1 MKNLKISVC
10 FFLTAGF
17 LLTAGTAAYLSASD
31 QKVNTLA
38 VGHVTTE
45 IEENFPDPTPTPVE
59 ENPSYIKEIWAGNF
73 SGGER
78 GFHADCYVRM
88 ALSYSNYDVGKGVE
102 LLGLDTVNWLYNN
115 EDGYYYYR
123 NVVTEGEKTTP
134 LCSGF
139 RIDSSKIDDTY
150 KDSITDFEINVYE
163 ESVQAEGF
171 SDFESAW
178 NYFKNPIS
186 ADTERSEKLEENS

>member
-1 MKNLKISVC
+1 MKRKI
-10 FFLTAGF
+10 TGT
-17 LLTAGTAAYLSASD
+17 LLALLISGSSIAASAST
-31 QKVNTLA
+31 VMGISSEYLP
-38 VGHVTTE
+38 E
-45 IEENFPDPTPTPVE
+45 IEEAVE
-59 ENPSYIKEIWAGNF
+59 
-73 SGGER
+73 
-78 GFHADCYVRM
+78 
-88 ALSYSNYDVGKGVE
+88 
-102 LLGLDTVNWLYNN
+102 N
-115 EDGYYYYR
+115 EDPEDGGSE
-123 NVVTEGEKTTP
+123 TESIQPVSYTHLP

-186 ADTERSEKLEENS
+186 ADTERSEKLEEIS

>member
-59 ENPSYIKEIWAGNF
+59 ENPSYIKK
-73 SGGER
+73 SGQET
-78 GFHADCYVRM
+78 FPV
-88 ALSYSNYDVGKGVE
+88 VK
-102 LLGLDTVNWLYNN
+102 
-115 EDGYYYYR
+115 ED
-123 NVVTEGEKTTP
+123 
-134 LCSGF
+134 F
-139 RIDSSKIDDTY
+139 MRI
-150 KDSITDFEINVYE
+150 VM
-163 ESVQAEGF
+163 
-171 SDFESAW
+171 
-178 NYFKNPIS
+178 
-186 ADTERSEKLEENS
+186 

>member
-59 ENPSYIKEIWAGNF
+59 ERIPPILKKSGQETFPVVKEDF
-73 SGGER
+73 
-78 GFHADCYVRM
+78 M
-88 ALSYSNYDVGKGVE
+88 
-102 LLGLDTVNWLYNN
+102 
-115 EDGYYYYR
+115 
-123 NVVTEGEKTTP
+123 
-134 LCSGF
+134 
-139 RIDSSKIDDTY
+139 RI
-150 KDSITDFEINVYE
+150 VM
-163 ESVQAEGF
+163 
-171 SDFESAW
+171 
-178 NYFKNPIS
+178 
-186 ADTERSEKLEENS
+186 

>member
-45 IEENFPDPTPTPVE
+45 IEENFSDPTPTPVE

-88 ALSYSNYDVGKGVE
+88 ALSFPTPIMMLEKGWNF
-102 LLGLDTVNWLYNN
+102 LDW
-115 EDGYYYYR
+115 
-123 NVVTEGEKTTP
+123 
-134 LCSGF
+134 
-139 RIDSSKIDDTY
+139 I
-150 KDSITDFEINVYE
+150 
-163 ESVQAEGF
+163 Q
-171 SDFESAW
+171 
-178 NYFKNPIS
+178 
-186 ADTERSEKLEENS
+186 

>member
-59 ENPSYIKEIWAGNF
+59 ENPSYIKEIWTGNF

-150 KDSITDFEINVYE
+150 KDSNTEFEINLYE
-163 ESVQAEGF
+163 ESDQAEGF
-171 SDFESAW
+171 SDFSDNQCARCRE
-178 NYFKNPIS
+178 
-186 ADTERSEKLEENS
+186 

>member
-1 MKNLKISVC
+1 MKTGII
-10 FFLTAGF
+10 TIEM
-17 LLTAGTAAYLSASD
+17 LSR
-31 QKVNTLA
+31 
-38 VGHVTTE
+38 
-45 IEENFPDPTPTPVE
+45 
-59 ENPSYIKEIWAGNF
+59 KE
-73 SGGER
+73 R
-78 GFHADCYVRM
+78 KPH
-88 ALSYSNYDVGKGVE
+88 L
-102 LLGLDTVNWLYNN
+102 
-115 EDGYYYYR
+115 
-123 NVVTEGEKTTP
+123 

-186 ADTERSEKLEENS
+186 ADTERSEKLEEIS

>member
-59 ENPSYIKEIWAGNF
+59 ENPSYIREIWT
-73 SGGER
+73 GG
-78 GFHADCYVRM
+78 V
-88 ALSYSNYDVGKGVE
+88 K

-186 ADTERSEKLEENS
+186 ADTERSEKLEEIS